1 MKITPI
7 RENAPA
13 QGHPYL
19 NIQYPIKNFTVTESI
34 WGKFIVCRSSAYH
47 PELMIKTGT
56 TVHPAENETLATIIS
71 TLPENCVIVDA
82 GANVG
87 AFCVPMS
94 IAAAKKKG
102 TVYAFEVQKKLYQA
116 LCGTAVLNDFDNL
129 EIYNVG
135 LGAEDTSLKVPKLQ
149 YNQYQDFG
157 IVSLLNQN
165 ITDYDL
171 VNVTTVDSLKFER
184 LDLVKIDVEGMEL
197 DILKGAV
204 ETVKTHRPY
213 FWIEHWL
220 SNTAELKQ
228 YFINIGDY
236 SLYRITG
243 ADVLC
248 VPNEKVKSSGMTID
262 CPYF

>member
-1 MKITPI
+1 MKITQI
-7 RENAPA
+7 RENEPA
-13 QGHPYL
+13 QGHPDL
-19 NIQYPIKNFTVTESI
+19 EIQYPIKNFTVVESI
-34 WGKFIVCRSSAYH
+34 WGKFIVCRNAIYH

-87 AFCVPMS
+87 AFCVPMA
-94 IAAAKKKG
+94 IAAEKRKG
-102 TVYAFEVQKKLYQA
+102 TVYAFEVQKKLYRA

-129 EIYNVG
+129 ELYNVG
-135 LGAEDTSLKVPKLQ
+135 LGSIETTLKIPKVN
-149 YNQYQDFG
+149 YEHNQDFG
-157 IVSLLNQN
+157 IVSLVNQN
-165 ITDYDL
+165 LADFDL
-171 VNVTTVDSLKFER
+171 IDVTTIDSLGFER

-197 DILKGAV
+197 DILKGGL
-204 ETVKTHRPY
+204 ETIKTHRPY

-220 SNTAELKQ
+220 SNIAELKQ

-248 VPNEKVKSSGMTID
+248 VPNEKLKSSGMTIN